1 MDSTTTTAPKRV
13 VFAPFHE
20 VRLLPKQGH
29 SETENEPGVPTVLA
43 PKEPLNGE
51 RTGTVIWRI
60 TKGLALW
67 MRKSV
72 SESIQDADVV
82 SLLRDQIK
90 LLYTLET
97 GTETMDHAEFLALG
111 GEIKKELLVLGRV
124 LDKGDLKV
132 TPQPLTTA
140 DYSRP
145 VHRLQKACCA
155 VLAPVPEPLVVAP
168 PPPITKTPA
177 EPQPVKEQRKRT
189 VGERTIHVSSESVCD
204 DADVIESSKF
214 IMSFYTNTFT
224 AKITPKLDTDNGSD
238 YLFFPRQ
245 LIMSTGD
252 GMNVVLHC
260 DKETDEMHS
269 LLQNQLPL
277 CYVEQAIVHPRHPS
291 QMRVT
296 LRDTSGPGVKYTVT
310 GRRVGFMPRIDDAE
324 LV

>member
-1 MDSTTTTAPKRV
+1 M
-13 VFAPFHE
+13 
-20 VRLLPKQGH
+20 
-29 SETENEPGVPTVLA
+29 
-43 PKEPLNGE
+43 
-51 RTGTVIWRI
+51 
-60 TKGLALW
+60 
-67 MRKSV
+67 
-72 SESIQDADVV
+72 
-82 SLLRDQIK
+82 
-90 LLYTLET
+90 
-97 GTETMDHAEFLALG
+97 
-111 GEIKKELLVLGRV
+111 
-124 LDKGDLKV
+124 
-132 TPQPLTTA
+132 
-140 DYSRP
+140 
-145 VHRLQKACCA
+145 
-155 VLAPVPEPLVVAP
+155 LAPVPEPLVVAP

-252 GMNVVLHC
+252 GMNVVLHR

-310 GRRVGFMPRIDDAE
+310 GRRVGFMPRIDDADE
-324 LV
+324 GLLGVAWRNGKCMGIYASPPKRPRLTGPDQAVSSPCVSPVPSDQEDEPV